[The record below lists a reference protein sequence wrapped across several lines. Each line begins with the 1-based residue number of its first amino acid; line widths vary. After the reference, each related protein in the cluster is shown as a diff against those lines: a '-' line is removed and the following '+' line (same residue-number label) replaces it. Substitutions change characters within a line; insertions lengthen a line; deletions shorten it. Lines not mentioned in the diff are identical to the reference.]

1 MTFYKSYN
9 LNFLT
14 ITHPFDLWFYL
25 VSCNLS
31 QCNTGT
37 VVLFPQQPSE
47 LYLQEP
53 PNHVDASSEDAQVP
67 HFLEM
72 PATKNGVTPF
82 LCTSLSSNLCLK
94 VYQLKLGMLAHAWLI
109 SF

>member
-1 MTFYKSYN
+1 M
-9 LNFLT
+9 
-14 ITHPFDLWFYL
+14 
-25 VSCNLS
+25 
-31 QCNTGT
+31 
-37 VVLFPQQPSE
+37 LFPQQPSE